1 MPGGGGPRRS
11 FLRATA
17 IFVLPSSLLPVWIAI
32 LPSTSAAATLLI
44 SRLNSNS
51 SCVATDAALAALGVV
66 VSLSP
71 SAALVLLWSASTDPS
86 APWTCV
92 QSSYQQKGSG
102 MPQSRWRRLTG
113 RLLKRRW
120 KWAEAQRND
129 RSNRNGASST
139 SAVALA
145 QAWVVLLEYR
155 VLWYAAL
162 DATLLVMVSSVA
174 VIGGLDTTNTML
186 CQGATSAVVALLVGQ
201 LVLLLGLRPHTTLF
215 SFVQSSTTLL
225 LTSTGV
231 VTQLLFVVISSTSTS
246 GVWLAQVS
254 AGCNL
259 AVVGV
264 SAVQMLIDMMSL
276 LVAAKRRILT
286 LSYRRSAE
294 GQHRIES
301 SSAEMMLS
309 VHTSSDFHQ
318 HPLQELYDET
328 SSRSAS
334 SNGHRSQ
341 VGRISPTDLAVFR
354 EASPHHGGGGRA
366 VSLEGSFRGGGD
378 SMRLKNMSMDSSSFL
393 NHTEK
398 KFWDRKGAAVSNGS
412 FLFDAAVLGG
422 RAVFVQQSSS
432 PSPPG
437 GASTTTLSARQHVGE
452 DASRP
457 SSSSSSLQPI
467 ALSSSPTTQIRTGG
481 APPTSSNQQQH
492 PQGTPSASVVITSS
506 SLQRGTAVPTQQT
519 KEAAA
524 AAALRSKATAATF
537 TSSSSSDDDE
547 DL

>member
-1 MPGGGGPRRS
+1 
-11 FLRATA
+11 
-17 IFVLPSSLLPVWIAI
+17 
-32 LPSTSAAATLLI
+32 
-44 SRLNSNS
+44 
-51 SCVATDAALAALGVV
+51 
-66 VSLSP
+66 
-71 SAALVLLWSASTDPS
+71 
-86 APWTCV
+86 
-92 QSSYQQKGSG
+92 
-102 MPQSRWRRLTG
+102 
-113 RLLKRRW
+113 
-120 KWAEAQRND
+120 
-129 RSNRNGASST
+129 
-139 SAVALA
+139 
-145 QAWVVLLEYR
+145 
-155 VLWYAAL
+155 
-162 DATLLVMVSSVA
+162 
-174 VIGGLDTTNTML
+174 
-186 CQGATSAVVALLVGQ
+186 
-201 LVLLLGLRPHTTLF
+201 PHTTLF

-225 LTSTGV
+225 LTGTGV

-286 LSYRRSAE
+286 LSYRRSLE

-301 SSAEMMLS
+301 SSAAEMMLS

-318 HPLQELYDET
+318 HPLQELYDEA
-328 SSRSAS
+328 SSRSA

-341 VGRISPTDLAVFR
+341 VGRLSPTDLAVFR
-354 EASPHHGGGGRA
+354 EASPHHGGGGGRA
-366 VSLEGSFRGGGD
+366 VSWEGSFRGGGD

-393 NHTEK
+393 HHAEK

-422 RAVFVQQSSS
+422 RAVFVQQTSS

-437 GASTTTLSARQHVGE
+437 GASTTTTSAREHVGE

-457 SSSSSSLQPI
+457 SSSSQSI
-467 ALSSSPTTQIRTGG
+467 ASPPSSPTTQIRTSG

-492 PQGTPSASVVITSS
+492 PQGTPAASVVITSS
-506 SLQRGTAVPTQQT
+506 SLQRGTAASTQQT

-524 AAALRSKATAATF
+524 AAAIRSKATAATF
-537 TSSSSSDDDE
+537 TSSSSSEDDDE